1 MSVRKV
7 KNSMNKLNMLTS
19 KTLNSLNNLINMLSW
34 GTVNTN
40 DLITRHANRL
50 ANNLSVLERDIEHL
64 YSMTSEE
71 LHIFF
76 RNYNSLL
83 SKTIVEIGDIETKLD
98 KLISDSEVEPSIEV
112 LISDRVVNGTL
123 LLQVFFIGVD
133 LKPYIPQLVRFKATL
148 IKLQSETTNN
158 NNNLIIKNNRG

>member
-7 KNSMNKLNMLTS
+7 KNSMNKLNRLTS

-34 GTVNTN
+34 ETGNTN
-40 DLITRHANRL
+40 DLITRQANRL
-50 ANNLSVLERDIEHL
+50 ANNLSVLERGIEYL

-76 RNYNSLL
+76 RNYNAML

-98 KLISDSEVEPSIEV
+98 ELIYDSEVKPSIEV
-112 LISDRVVNGTL
+112 LISDRVVNGTIHL
-123 LLQVFFIGVD
+123 LVFFIGVD
-133 LKPYIPQLVRFKATL
+133 LKQYIPQLVRFKATL
-148 IKLQSETTNN
+148 IKLQSETTINN
-158 NNNLIIKNNRG
+158 NKLIIKNNRG